1 MKICPRCQK
10 TYSDDN
16 LNFCLEDGS
25 VLAQAS
31 APPPTMPSVGSQG
44 QYGGPQSHPGGPQ
57 SNPGGGPGSQPGI
70 SPQWNAA
77 GQPQN
82 YGMQAPRKSSK
93 TWLWVLLILCAVVLL
108 CGGGVV
114 GLIIY
119 GSQQANQFANTV
131 ANIANTANVSSNRGT
146 SSNTS
151 GTNSSS
157 SSRTS
162 LETIDLEPWVKP
174 FSVYGTTEY
183 TNDELI
189 MGSKQKGYYYVLA
202 APDEA
207 DYHTD
212 DADTKVTVRNLND
225 ATSSMGYGL
234 VFHSNP
240 TPLQQGYAFLIDTK
254 RKKYRVVHHTPGDEK
269 VDVPWTA
276 SPAIKGGTEENVLE
290 VHDLADKVELYIN
303 GTMVKSI
310 TNTYGYAGGIPG
322 LYSGDGIKV
331 AFKNLEVRR

>member
-10 TYSDDN
+10 TYADDN

-25 VLAQAS
+25 VLAQGSA
-31 APPPTMPSVGSQG
+31 APPPS
-44 QYGGPQSHPGGPQ
+44 YGGQQVPPTNPQASIPSQ
-57 SNPGGGPGSQPGI
+57 SQQ
-70 SPQWNAA
+70 PQWNLQ
-77 GQPQN
+77 GQQQPQ
-82 YGMQAPRKSSK
+82 YAMQSQPQKKSRA
-93 TWLWVLLILCAVVLL
+93 WIWVLLILGAVILL

-114 GLIIY
+114 GLFIY
-119 GSQQANQFANTV
+119 GTQQANQLANTLANAANTV
-131 ANIANTANVSSNRGT
+131 GNSSNRSTT
-146 SSNTS
+146 SSNSTS
-151 GTNSSS
+151 TPGRTNVEE
-157 SSRTS
+157 
-162 LETIDLEPWVKP
+162 LDLEPWVKP
-174 FSVYGTTEY
+174 FSVYGTTEF
-183 TNDELI
+183 TNGELI

-207 DYHTD
+207 KYHTD
-212 DADTKVTVRNLND
+212 DADLKVTVRNLND
-225 ATSSMGYGL
+225 GASSMGYGL

-290 VHDLADKVELYIN
+290 VHDLSDKVELYIN

-310 TNTYGYAGGIPG
+310 TNTYGYAGGVPG

-331 AFKNLEVRR
+331 AFKDMEVHR